1 MSQTIAD
8 IISNPSYHD
17 YLAILK
23 GARNGFVYGVKVR
36 FPHALVMSILFGR
49 GRCVCLVSVRTHN
62 INNPP
67 HLSIIGLLA
76 PLGTCHIPIHFPNI
90 SWQDRA
96 KVIFRATKQHAF
108 NLAKFVSLYKICLL
122 IQKRANGGKPR
133 NSDTFIA
140 GLLSGYLVFGERN
153 AVNEQVRI
161 DLSPTD
167 RGSRPID
174 CSLCCLTRRRIL
186 RTPVNFFL
194 QDFSPVSASQ
204 LSCKAYSSKFARLFP
219 ICCSRLGF
227 CHVALPKQGRNNPA
241 WHVPLHD
248 IPLP

>member
-76 PLGTCHIPIHFPNI
+76 PLGTCHIPIHFSLTLAGKTVQKSYSGQPSNMHLI
-90 SWQDRA
+90 SL
-96 KVIFRATKQHAF
+96 
-108 NLAKFVSLYKICLL
+108 NSCLY
-122 IQKRANGGKPR
+122 
-133 NSDTFIA
+133 
-140 GLLSGYLVFGERN
+140 
-153 AVNEQVRI
+153 
-161 DLSPTD
+161 
-167 RGSRPID
+167 
-174 CSLCCLTRRRIL
+174 TRS
-186 RTPVNFFL
+186 V
-194 QDFSPVSASQ
+194 
-204 LSCKAYSSKFARLFP
+204 Y
-219 ICCSRLGF
+219 
-227 CHVALPKQGRNNPA
+227 
-241 WHVPLHD
+241 
-248 IPLP
+248 